1 MVHRLSPAKN
11 ISLLY
16 GVPSNLEVGREQH
29 KMLADKLKN
38 NEVFMFKSQNRGYLA
53 LRDGVGMYRGAYLN
67 TLYRSKPKHAIVVT
81 KV

>member
-1 MVHRLSPAKN
+1 MVHRLNPSKN

-16 GVPSNLEVGREQH
+16 GVPSNLKVGKEQH
-29 KMLADKLKN
+29 EMLAKKLKE

-53 LRDGVGMYRGAYLN
+53 LREGVGMYRGAYLN
-67 TLYRSKPKHAIVVT
+67 TLYRTKPKRGIIVT